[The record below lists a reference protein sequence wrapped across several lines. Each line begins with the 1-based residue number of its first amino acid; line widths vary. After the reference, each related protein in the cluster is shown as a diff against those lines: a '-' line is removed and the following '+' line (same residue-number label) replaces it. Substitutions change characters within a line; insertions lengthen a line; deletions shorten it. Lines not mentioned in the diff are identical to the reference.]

1 MNTTAITE
9 AENGTL
15 QHVFRTANRL
25 WRRTGVRGVD
35 RKDLLTEL
43 EAELDGAR
51 RDGHSAS
58 TVLGEDSALTLR
70 QWADERDLSGRA
82 LRLTVVVPVALL
94 GVAAGLAVVLLAVF
108 AAFSDRP
115 TIDFGPFVL
124 PMYAS
129 AGLFAYLC
137 ALLSVWVVLRRD
149 PHASSTI
156 RWLAVLLPLGAIVC
170 SGTGIAIA
178 WWRNFNTSSTVF
190 AVVITAV
197 VLALGMT
204 VGIARYVAVRSAHGS
219 ATEDRTVA
227 ALKPA

>member
-1 MNTTAITE
+1 MNTAVTD
-9 AENGTL
+9 AENGTR
-15 QHVFRTANRL
+15 QHLFRTANRL
-25 WRRTGVRGVD
+25 WRRAGVRGVD
-35 RKDLLTEL
+35 RKNLLTEL

-51 RDGHSAS
+51 HDGHSAS

-82 LRLTVVVPVALL
+82 FRLSVVVPVALL

-108 AAFSDRP
+108 AAFTDRP

-129 AGLFAYLC
+129 ASVFAYLS
-137 ALLSVWVVLRRD
+137 ALLSVWVVLRLD

-156 RWLAVLLPLGAIVC
+156 RYLAVLLPLGAVAS
-170 SGTGIAIA
+170 SGSGIGIA

-190 AVVITAV
+190 AVVITSV
-197 VLALGMT
+197 VLMLGTT
-204 VGIARYVAVRSAHGS
+204 VGIARCVAVRSALGS
-219 ATEDRTVA
+219 GAGDSAVA
-227 ALKPA
+227 AFEPA